1 MRPFVRA
8 FQLAL
13 MFRQGFQDDGISLHG
28 GIFVEFAGES
38 EFLLAM
44 LKMCVY
50 DGVGG
55 GEFVWMVDGGFACVF
70 CEGIVEVEFF
80 WLLGGTSGGAN
91 IAAHSG

>member
-55 GEFVWMVDGGFACVF
+55 VRLYGGWWVRVC
-70 CEGIVEVEFF
+70 
-80 WLLGGTSGGAN
+80 LLRR
-91 IAAHSG
+91 HSGSRVLLAVRWD